1 MRILRGFLVGLALL
15 APVAATA
22 EGAVRQ
28 VSVQGVGRVS
38 AAPDMAV
45 VSLGVQRE
53 ARDAGSAMRAA
64 SEAME
69 GVLARIEAA
78 GIAAEDVQT
87 TRIGLD
93 PRWQHSQD
101 GSMPRVVGYVA
112 SNDLSVRVRDL
123 SRLGVLLDEVVAD
136 GANTMRGLS
145 FSVAD
150 DAELQ
155 DQARVAAVEDA
166 ARKAGM
172 LAEAAGAT
180 LGEVI
185 SIFEG
190 GQGGGPMPM
199 FEAADAMRSAVPV
212 AAGQVDTVVS
222 VQATFALTD

>member
-1 MRILRGFLVGLALL
+1 MRILRCVLVGMALL
-15 APVAATA
+15 APVAAVADETA
-22 EGAVRQ
+22 RR
-28 VSVQGVGRVS
+28 VSVDGVGRVS
-38 AAPDMAV
+38 VVPDMAV

-69 GVLARIEAA
+69 GVLARIAEA
-78 GIAAEDVQT
+78 GIAPDDVQT

-123 SRLGVLLDEVVAD
+123 SGLGVLLDTVVSD
-136 GANTMRGLS
+136 GANTMQGLS
-145 FSVAD
+145 FSVAE
-150 DAELQ
+150 DAALQ
-155 DQARVAAVEDA
+155 DEARVAAVEDA

-185 SIFEG
+185 SISEG
-190 GQGGGPMPM
+190 GQGGGPVPM
-199 FEAADAMRSAVPV
+199 FEAAEAMRSAVPV
-212 AAGQVDTVVS
+212 AAGQVDIVVTVR
-222 VQATFALTD
+222 ATFALAN